1 VLGWLSVETTREARR
16 RQGAAIKRHTQ
27 LFHGLLVQL
36 FHIINEHKTSRSSPR
51 VLTTTR
57 RRCADRRCEARSGD
71 RDAAKGVTAATCCGI
86 SSSMPGVRHR
96 EDPRPLLQVRGH
108 EPMEEHVRR
117 SSASLVQALGRGW
130 QEQSGQER
138 RPAAQGQWSRASE
151 GELDHR
157 REGRAL
163 DEVGRSARDLQPK
176 QSMQRR
182 EQREAA
188 WERSGHLLHL
198 GKQPWS

>member
-1 VLGWLSVETTREARR
+1 MLGWLSVETTREARR

-71 RDAAKGVTAATCCGI
+71 RDAAKGVAAATCCGI
-86 SSSMPGVRHR
+86 SSSTPGVRRR

-117 SSASLVQALGRGW
+117 SSASSVQALGMRMASAERTGMAS
-130 QEQSGQER
+130 SGTGIVVAGRHLCASRENR
-138 RPAAQGQWSRASE
+138 EGARPVISSPSRACSAGAE
-151 GELDHR
+151 GGDKR
-157 REGRAL
+157 RI
-163 DEVGRSARDLQPK
+163 
-176 QSMQRR
+176 
-182 EQREAA
+182 
-188 WERSGHLLHL
+188 
-198 GKQPWS
+198 